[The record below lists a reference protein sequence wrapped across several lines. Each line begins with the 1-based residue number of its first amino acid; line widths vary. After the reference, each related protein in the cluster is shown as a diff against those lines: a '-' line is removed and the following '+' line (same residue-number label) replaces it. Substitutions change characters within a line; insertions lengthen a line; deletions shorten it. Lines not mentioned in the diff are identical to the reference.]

1 MIFILLYL
9 SQSVSLPRNNIDK
22 IMIEDKERTVV
33 VTGCN
38 KGIGYGLVEHLVKCP
53 IMNVI
58 MACRNV
64 DKANKA
70 KQ

>member
-1 MIFILLYL
+1 M
-9 SQSVSLPRNNIDK
+9 
-22 IMIEDKERTVV
+22 MEDKERTVV

-38 KGIGYGLVEHLVKCP
+38 KGIGYGIVEHLVKCP